1 MEFLFGFM
9 AGAVISIALA
19 WWWIRKSLYALMSE
33 CDFGR
38 LPK

>member
-19 WWWIRKSLYALMSE
+19 WWWIRKSLYALMSKY
-33 CDFGR
+33 DAGGA
-38 LPK
+38 PK